1 MCGITGVVNL
11 TNQAP
16 ISAKRLRMA
25 NETLYHRGPDDE
37 GFFIQ
42 PNFGMATR
50 RLSIIDLA
58 GGHQPMSNEDG
69 TIHIVYNG
77 EVYNYKDLRIEL
89 ARQGHSF
96 STKCDAEVVLH
107 GYEQWGCHGLLRKLR
122 GMYAFA
128 IWNNVEKSLF
138 LARDRMGM
146 KPLYFTEQEG
156 RLYFAS
162 EIRGLLLHAN
172 MPRKVNVL
180 ALAAFMK
187 VGFVT
192 APYTLFEGI
201 RKLLPAH
208 YLFLKDGKIT
218 IHKYWELSFKAR
230 RVHSEAA
237 VIEEFLALLHESVKI
252 HLMSEVPVGAL
263 LSGGVDSTTNVA
275 LMRRVLQEP
284 FKTITVGFQPKDYDE
299 VEQAAASARALGT
312 EHHSI
317 LFSDHAMDEYPKIIF
332 FQEEPVARATFA
344 ALYYLFQACRQNGL
358 KVVLTGEGADELL
371 GGYSWHS
378 KEYLPGFLSRL
389 PDPVRSML
397 TTAPMSRVRSML
409 ATASMSRLLWEAR
422 GQLGRILKGK
432 RFEIH
437 EKFQALNRIGD
448 GDTGLNLLSSEV
460 RAELNA
466 IDSGPVLEFWANWTP
481 CVVKQPYFQQLLW
494 IQSRTRLVDYINH
507 NVDRMSMAHSIEAR
521 PPFLDHKLWEF
532 CATIPADLML
542 HGSPPH
548 QTEKYLLRAAGR
560 NLVPEAPRLR
570 KKKPLR
576 VPYEAWLSRKCF
588 PEWAANAL
596 SERQLRKTGLFDP
609 DATLQLRQAFLAGAL
624 NKATLLMGVLAVQVW
639 ADTFLE
645 SPLNREPPTL

>member
-1 MCGITGVVNL
+1 
-11 TNQAP
+11 
-16 ISAKRLRMA
+16 MA
-25 NETLYHRGPDDE
+25 
-37 GFFIQ
+37 
-42 PNFGMATR
+42 MR

-107 GYEQWGCHGLLRKLR
+107 GYEQWGCQGLLKRLR

-128 IWNNVEKSLF
+128 IWNNVKQSLF

-146 KPLYFTEQEG
+146 KPLYFTEREG

-172 MPRKVNVL
+172 MPRQFNVL

-208 YLFLKDGKIT
+208 YLFVKAGKMT
-218 IHKYWELSFKAR
+218 IHKYWELSFEAR
-230 RVHSEAA
+230 RGHSEAA
-237 VIEEFLALLHESVKI
+237 VVEEFLALLDESVRI

-284 FKTITVGFQPKDYDE
+284 FKTVTVGFQPRDYDE

-312 EHHSI
+312 EHYSI

-332 FQEEPVARATFA
+332 FQEEPAARATFA
-344 ALYYLFQACRQNGL
+344 ALYYLFQACRRNGL

-397 TTAPMSRVRSML
+397 TTAPMSPVRSML
-409 ATASMSRLLWEAR
+409 ATAPMSRLLWGAR
-422 GQLGRILKGK
+422 RQLGRILRGK

-437 EKFQALNRIGD
+437 EKYEALNRIGE
-448 GDTGLNLLSSEV
+448 GDSGLNLLSSEV
-460 RAELNA
+460 KAELIA
-466 IDSGPVLEFWANWTP
+466 INSDPVLEFWANWSP

-507 NVDRMSMAHSIEAR
+507 NLDRMSMAHSIEAR

-532 CATIPADLML
+532 CATIPPDLML
-542 HGSPPH
+542 RGSPPN
-548 QTEKYLLRAAGR
+548 QTEKYLLREAGR
-560 NLVPEAPRLR
+560 NLVPEPARLR

-576 VPYEAWLSRKCF
+576 VPYEAWLSQKYL
-588 PEWAANAL
+588 PEWAENAL

-609 DATLQLRQAFLAGAL
+609 EATLQSRQDFMAGAL
-624 NKATLLMGVLAVQVW
+624 NKATLLMGVLAVQAW
-639 ADTFLE
+639 ADIFLQ
-645 SPLNREPPTL
+645 SPLNREPPTP